1 MGRRVSLTPEEI
13 ARIARLAALEVDPDE
28 LPALSAE
35 LSRIVDFVGQ
45 LGSDEPSDDDVER
58 PAARLRPDRVTSA
71 APISLAAFA
80 PSLRDG
86 FFVVPR
92 LPAQEDG

>member
-1 MGRRVSLTPEEI
+1 MSVTPEVI
-13 ARIARLAALEVDPDE
+13 ARIARLAALELDPDE
-28 LPALSAE
+28 LPKLSAE

-45 LGSDEPSDDDVER
+45 IGPDESSDGSAEQVT
-58 PAARLRPDRVTSA
+58 ARLRPDTVTSDA
-71 APISLAAFA
+71 IPLALFA